1 MPKARTKEIV
11 LVAVAALAMGGL
23 IAWAWKAAGVP
34 TTPDP
39 DLWGVYPRPGVWRK
53 FFTAVFPLLFL
64 SFSLWRIFSG
74 WNAANGDPTVRLR
87 RFWDFGTYAGLV
99 PVLLVVFG
107 WRRVGDWY
115 GWLGGVFVA
124 MVILK
129 TGIAAAF
136 EARRTRQIGPGELR
150 PAAGLFVIPAL
161 GYAFFGAWLSFSF
174 PTTGDEPHYLLLTHS
189 IVQDGD
195 LNLRNNL
202 DSEDYLRFC
211 WVGFPSHYFAT
222 GPDGGTYSM
231 GYNGLFPFILAPGY
245 ALLGR
250 LGAVLTVALIS
261 AWMAL
266 EAALLAFD
274 ITRSARAAAFS
285 WLLVGLTPP
294 VVYFSSQ
301 IYPETLAGLLLL
313 LFLRRW
319 IKDDPRLAWWGV
331 GVMLVLVA
339 TKVRFGALSAGVL
352 LLLLAKLRTWPAR
365 IAAVAL
371 FAGFSAALVWV
382 DRHWL
387 DGFLIYR
394 QSVDA
399 GMSLRKMLPSGESVT
414 AILGFLVDQEFGLIP
429 YSPIYLAG
437 VAGIGWFA
445 ARHGRIFLAFA
456 AVVSGYFYVLVT
468 YQAALWHAGWSTPAR
483 YVTGMAPLLGVVAG
497 AAASSWRPVLD
508 RAVLAAG
515 FLVVVPQVWLLT
527 VRPLYRYNLDTGS
540 AVFLE
545 KIRQATGSEI
555 ARYFPSVVNPTP
567 EGNAVF
573 LLMMIA
579 VVGVGVAMMARSR
592 FEPRQDPPAQKV
604 AHPGG
609 PVIGVTV
616 VTLLGLGLLAVG
628 RTQPTRVLQGEAMQA
643 DGGSHFS
650 DGQRNVWVLEDK
662 SSLRGEILVCGG
674 QTEFVI
680 FAGGLSTDGVKP
692 ILLIGIDDSI
702 LAEVEISAG
711 ERDWVDGAYK
721 VEADLTP
728 GWRRVRVSLLNGVN
742 GQAVFRGSFVDRV
755 EICGRNCTP

>member
-1 MPKARTKEIV
+1 MPKARTKEII
-11 LVAVAALAMGGL
+11 LVTVAALAMGGV

-39 DLWGVYPRPGVWRK
+39 DLWGMYPLPGVWRK
-53 FFTAVFPLLFL
+53 FFSAVFPLLFL
-64 SFSLWRIFSG
+64 SFSLWRILSG
-74 WNAANGDPTVRLR
+74 RNAGGGDPAVRLH
-87 RFWDFGTYAGLV
+87 RFWDFATCAGLV
-99 PVLLVVFG
+99 PILLVMFG

-115 GWLGGVFVA
+115 GWLGGIFVA
-124 MVILK
+124 LVILK
-129 TGIAAAF
+129 TGIAAAI
-136 EARRTRQIGPGELR
+136 ETRRIRESGPGEFR
-150 PAAGLFVIPAL
+150 PTVGLFVIPAL
-161 GYAFFGAWLSFSF
+161 GFAFFGAWLSFSF
-174 PTTGDEPHYLLLTHS
+174 PTTGDEPHYLLLAHS
-189 IVQDGD
+189 IANDGD
-195 LNLRNNL
+195 LDLKNNL
-202 DSEDYLRFC
+202 DAEDFLRFC
-211 WVGFPSHYFAT
+211 WVGFPFHYFAAA
-222 GPDGGTYSM
+222 PGGGVYSM

-261 AWMAL
+261 AWMAR

-274 ITRSARAAAFS
+274 ITRSERAATFS

-294 VVYFSSQ
+294 VAYFSGQ
-301 IYPETLAGLLLL
+301 VYPETLAGLLLL

-319 IKDDPRLAWWGV
+319 IKDDPRLAWWGA

-339 TKVRFGALSAGVL
+339 TKIRFGALSAGVL

-371 FAGFSAALVWV
+371 FAGFSAALIWV

-399 GMSLRKMLPSGESVT
+399 GMSLRKMLPSGESLT

-445 ARHGRIFLAFA
+445 RRHGRILLVFA
-456 AVVSGYFYVLVT
+456 VVVSGYFYVLVT

-483 YVTGMAPLLGVVAG
+483 YVTGMAPLLGIVAG

-515 FLVVVPQVWLLT
+515 FLIVVPQVWLLT

-540 AVFLE
+540 AVLLE
-545 KIRQATGSEI
+545 KVRQLTGSEI

-567 EGNAVF
+567 EGNGVF
-573 LLMMIA
+573 LLMVIA
-579 VVGVGVAMMARSR
+579 IVGGGAAMMARSR
-592 FEPRQDPPAQKV
+592 FEPRQDPPAGKA

-609 PVIGVTV
+609 PVIGVTI
-616 VTLLGLGLLAVG
+616 VTLLSLGLLAVG
-628 RTQPTRVLQGEAMQA
+628 RIQPTRVLQGESMQA

-650 DGQRNVWVLEDK
+650 DGQRNVWVLEDS
-662 SSLRGEILVCGG
+662 SSLRGEILARGG
-674 QTEFVI
+674 QTELMI

-692 ILLIGIDDSI
+692 ILRIEIDNST
-702 LAEVEISAG
+702 LAEVEVMAG
-711 ERDWVDGAYK
+711 EREWVDGSYK
-721 VEADLTP
+721 VEADLAA

-742 GQAVFRGSFVDRV
+742 GQGVFRGSFVDRV